1 MWETNMITPLCFSD
15 NRRRRWR
22 WRRRGGRGVEGEG
35 GVEGVS
41 REKKCCVMD
50 LLSTSP
56 GCQEPQR

>member
-1 MWETNMITPLCFSD
+1 MEVEEE
-15 NRRRRWR
+15 RREV
-22 WRRRGGRGVEGEG
+22 GLKGRG

-56 GCQEPQR
+56 GCQEPPR